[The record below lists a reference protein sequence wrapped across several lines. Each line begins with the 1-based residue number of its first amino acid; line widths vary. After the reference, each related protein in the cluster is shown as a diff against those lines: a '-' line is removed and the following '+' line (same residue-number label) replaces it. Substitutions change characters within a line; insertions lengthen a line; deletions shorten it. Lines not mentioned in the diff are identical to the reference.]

1 MKLFAT
7 TENIKISLEREI
19 FLQHIENSKTISTE
33 NLFDFLYSIK
43 DTFINI
49 ANKITGNIN
58 DKITLDVVSNKY
70 ETLNKIKRI
79 DFVKAKDHIVSKP
92 ENFEGK
98 YIDYTLTL
106 INSARVISE
115 DTEKTLNNLKLAIG
129 GFINEYRENKAL
141 TLYGDIYFKKTEKL
155 IESHRKDIVVFFPH
169 KNLNTKTTLNKVLK
183 SLNDI
188 EPLYKNIEILD
199 STLNF
204 TRLQF
209 ITKITNE
216 CAELVDSLIELN
228 TKNNILEKNNHIKKE
243 LIKAISI
250 SAREVEFLNYIYS
263 NIYIFYG
270 VFKNM
275 IEELHRIEEIQ
286 NN

>member
-1 MKLFAT
+1 MKLFAS
-7 TENIKISLEREI
+7 TENIKISFSEEV
-19 FLQHIENSKTISTE
+19 FLQHIENSKVISTE
-33 NLFDFLYSIK
+33 NLFDFFYSIK
-43 DTFINI
+43 DTFNNI
-49 ANKITGNIN
+49 ANRITGKIN
-58 DKITLDVVSNKY
+58 DKVVLDITSSKY

-79 DFVKAKDHIVSKP
+79 DFVKAKEYLVSKP

-98 YIDYTLTL
+98 YIDYVTVLL
-106 INSARVISE
+106 NSAKVISE
-115 DTEKTLNNLKLAIG
+115 DTERTLNNLKLAIG
-129 GFINEYRENKAL
+129 GFINEYKDKKVM
-141 TLYGDIYFKKTEKL
+141 TLYGDTYFNKTEKL
-155 IESHRKDIVVFFPH
+155 LESHRKDIASFFPH

-188 EPLYKNIEILD
+188 EVLYKNIEIMD
-199 STLNF
+199 SILNA

-209 ITKITNE
+209 ISKLTNE
-216 CAELVDSLIELN
+216 CAELIDSLIELN
-228 TKNNILEKNNHIKKE
+228 TKNNILEKNNHVKKE

-275 IEELHRIEEIQ
+275 IEELHRIEKIQ
-286 NN
+286 NS